1 MSKLNKAFIVIFS
14 FLLIINASIHTVSA
28 QTITKKGVQ
37 TTPTSLQ
44 FISLTPAIIE
54 QQLLKSIVNNYE
66 VKVKNIA
73 NFPLGIRVSAE
84 GFDPS
89 DQLSEVSFVK
99 NTLSSWTKIE
109 NPTFIL
115 EPGDEKTISV
125 TISPPKNALD
135 KGYYE
140 VIFFTPFMTRPLDAH
155 SPKIVSKIGSLFLL
169 TIGEQNKNDL
179 EKKVS
184 ITNFS
189 FKKLI
194 EKQPVTG
201 TLDVKNDYFTHFK
214 AKPFVEIAP
223 LFGKATTF
231 ELEEKRV
238 LPGKIRRWSMSFSNL
253 PKSFFYTATLKLSLG
268 EGKYLVEH
276 NFFFVAPF
284 KLLFVLGL
292 TLIIILLLIFRRKQI
307 TRALRILFKGK

>member
-1 MSKLNKAFIVIFS
+1 MSLNKIFLIFFT
-14 FLLIINASIHTVSA
+14 FLLIINASNYKVSA
-28 QTITKKGVQ
+28 QTTTKKSVQ
-37 TTPTSLQ
+37 TTLVSLQ
-44 FISLTPAIIE
+44 LISLTPVIIDRE
-54 QQLLKSIVNNYE
+54 LIKGVVNNYE

-73 NFPLGIRVSAE
+73 DFPLGIRVSAE

-89 DQLSEVSFVK
+89 DELSEVSFVK
-99 NTLSSWTKIE
+99 NTLASWTKIE

-115 EPGDEKTISV
+115 EPGDEKTITV
-125 TISPPKNALD
+125 IISPPKNAAD

-140 VIFFTPFMTRPLDAH
+140 VIFFTPFMTRQLDPR

-169 TIGEQNKNDL
+169 TMGKQNKNDL

-189 FKKLI
+189 FKKLV
-194 EKQPVTG
+194 KRQPVTG

-223 LFGKATTF
+223 LFGKATAF

-238 LPGKIRRWSMSFSNL
+238 LPGKIRRWNMSFSDL
-253 PKSFFYTATLKLSLG
+253 PKSIFYTVTLNLSLG

-276 NFFFVAPF
+276 NFFFIAPF
-284 KLLFVLGL
+284 KLIAIL
-292 TLIIILLLIFRRKQI
+292 TIILVIVLLFHFRRKQF
-307 TRALRILFKGK
+307 TRALRILFKGR